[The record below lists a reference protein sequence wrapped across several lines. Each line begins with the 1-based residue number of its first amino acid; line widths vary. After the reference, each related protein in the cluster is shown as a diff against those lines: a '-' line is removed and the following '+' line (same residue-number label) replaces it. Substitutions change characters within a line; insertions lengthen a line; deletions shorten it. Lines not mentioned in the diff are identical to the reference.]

1 MTDTKTK
8 LYIANLGKY
17 NEGELDGA
25 WINLPY
31 DDDQWENLM
40 LSIHLA
46 HRDENGDYV
55 EGYEE
60 DGIVYE
66 EFAIHDYESEIPGF
80 RVPEY
85 TNPSSI
91 NDLIAEIEDLDEWDY
106 ETFTA
111 ILEAETDDLQQALN
125 ITLSGDATFYS
136 GVDSLEDLAMQFADE
151 GILSK
156 EFLLDHI
163 DWEGVARDMSFDG
176 YTETSG
182 GVLWYA

>member
-31 DDDQWENLM
+31 DEDQWEDLM
-40 LSIHLA
+40 ISIHLA
-46 HRDENGDYV
+46 HRDDNGDYV

-60 DGIVYE
+60 DGVIYE
-66 EFAIHDYESEIPGF
+66 EFAIHDYESDIPNF
-80 RVPEY
+80 RVSEY
-85 TNPSSI
+85 SNPSVV
-91 NDLIAEIEDLDEWDY
+91 NALISEIEGLEDYDY

-111 ILEAETDDLQQALN
+111 LLEAETDDLGRALEIVN
-125 ITLSGDATFYS
+125 SGDATFYS
-136 GVDSLEDLAMQFADE
+136 GVDSLEELAMQFADE
-151 GILSK
+151 GILSN
-156 EFLLDHI
+156 EFLMCHI
-163 DWEGVARDMSFDG
+163 DWEGVARDLSFDG
-176 YTETSG
+176 YSETSG